1 MIFSLVSAA
10 VFIVFVPTVAFAWGP
25 LTHMYLGNELIS
37 LGALIPAGLL
47 EVIRRHRK
55 DFLYGNLMADI
66 IVGKKYL
73 PKHKNSHSWD
83 VAFDLFNAVETK
95 QQKSFVCGYLCHL
108 AADTVAH
115 NIYTAEKR
123 NIGHT
128 LLEMKAD
135 CIVDKKYWVQAM
147 EIDRAIQLR
156 NDLFLEQAL
165 DRFIFS
171 FKTNKRI
178 LKGMVFLTVFNREKL
193 SDFIDRNLITSLP
206 DRKEIEELQ
215 QESLQRIIDL
225 FQHWDK
231 SFVTRESPSGIT
243 HPGRLI
249 RNELVTY
256 LLETYRLRRQPMI
269 GMKHIRSRRK
279 RKTKV

>member
-1 MIFSLVSAA
+1 MIFFLVSAL
-10 VFIVFVPTVAFAWGP
+10 VFILFVPSVAFAWGP
-25 LTHMYLGNELIS
+25 LTHIFLGNELIS

-55 DFLYGNLMADI
+55 DFLYGNIMADI

-83 VAFDLFNAVETK
+83 VAFDLFKAAETK
-95 QQKSFVCGYLCHL
+95 QQKSFVCGYMCHL

-115 NIYTAEKR
+115 NIYTVEKR

-156 NDLFLEQAL
+156 NDMFLEQAL

-225 FQHWDK
+225 FQYWDK
-231 SFVTRESPSGIT
+231 SFVTDENPSGIT
-243 HPGRLI
+243 HHGRLI
-249 RNELVTY
+249 KKELVTY
-256 LLETYRLRRQPMI
+256 LLETYRIRTQPMP
-269 GMKHIRSRRK
+269 GMKRIRSRKRRK
-279 RKTKV
+279 AKV